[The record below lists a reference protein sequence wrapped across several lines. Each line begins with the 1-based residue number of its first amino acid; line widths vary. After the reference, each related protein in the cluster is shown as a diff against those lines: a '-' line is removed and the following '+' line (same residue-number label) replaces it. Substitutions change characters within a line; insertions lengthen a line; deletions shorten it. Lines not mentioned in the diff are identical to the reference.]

1 MTPALGK
8 LIEIGGA
15 PFIRGFKPVGDA
27 VNHPGDIGASIRE
40 VLDRKNG
47 FFCFE
52 AALRFFPST
61 TVELSWV
68 FQSGIRPTFG
78 KVIIGGVADNIFCF
92 AEEIF
97 GRQFVVHD
105 EKIAVFE
112 PETGDLEIIA
122 SSLEEWASKMLLDY
136 NQMTGHPLAHEW
148 QSLHGPLHPRHRL
161 MAKRP
166 FVLGGEYSIEN
177 LVSLDS
183 VASDEEP
190 LAILLFSFMTCQDGT
205 KIEFKIL

>member
-15 PFIRGFKPVGDA
+15 PFVRGSNPVGDA
-27 VNHPGDIGASIRE
+27 VNHLGGIGASIRE
-40 VLDRKNG
+40 ILARKNG

-52 AALRFFPST
+52 AALRFFPSI
-61 TVELSWV
+61 TVESSW
-68 FQSGIRPTFG
+68 GISEWNSPTLW
-78 KVIIGGVADNIFCF
+78 KVDYRGIADDMFCF

-97 GRQFVVHD
+97 GRQFVVH
-105 EKIAVFE
+105 EENIAVFE

-148 QSLHGPLHPRHRL
+148 QSIHGPLHVRHRL

-166 FVLGGEYSIEN
+166 FVLGGEYSVEN

-183 VASDEEP
+183 VRIMKSLGN
-190 LAILLFSFMTCQDGT
+190 LAFQLHHLSDGT
-205 KIEFKIL
+205 KVEFKTK

>member
-15 PFIRGFKPVGDA
+15 PFVRGSKPVGDA
-27 VNHPGDIGASIRE
+27 VNHLGDIGASIAE
-40 VLDRKNG
+40 ALNRKNG

-61 TVELSWV
+61 TVEHSW
-68 FQSGIRPTFG
+68 GISEWNSSNLWKADYR
-78 KVIIGGVADNIFCF
+78 GVADNLFCF
-92 AEEIF
+92 AEDIF
-97 GRQFVVHD
+97 GRQFVVRYG
-105 EKIAVFE
+105 KIAVFE
-112 PETGDLEIIA
+112 SETGDLEVIA

-148 QSLHGPLHPRHRL
+148 QSLHGTLHPRHRL

-183 VASDEEP
+183 VRVMKGLGN
-190 LAILLFSFMTCQDGT
+190 LAFQLHGLPDGA
-205 KIEFKIL
+205 KVEFKML